1 MFKNE
6 HIKELN
12 FSTIES
18 RQGGMTEKKNSSD
31 DPFSVVVKDYSK
43 NYEG

>member
-1 MFKNE
+1 MCKNE
-6 HIKELN
+6 ENEKPDLL
-12 FSTIES
+12 TIES
-18 RQGGMTEKKNSSD
+18 RQGGMTEEKNSSD

>member
-1 MFKNE
+1 MLKNE
-6 HIKELN
+6 ENEKPDLL
-12 FSTIES
+12 TIES

-31 DPFSVVVKDYSK
+31 DPFSVVAKEYSQ